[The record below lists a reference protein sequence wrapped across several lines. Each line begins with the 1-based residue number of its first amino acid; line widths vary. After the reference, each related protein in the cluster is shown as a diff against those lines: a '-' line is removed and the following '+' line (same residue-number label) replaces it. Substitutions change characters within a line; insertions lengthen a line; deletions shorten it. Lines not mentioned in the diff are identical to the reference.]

1 MSWCGATRNAAATR
15 SVSSMCWMRLKRSLF
30 LRPDPAYEPTLRR
43 SPLARGN
50 MAVAIFLACRGL
62 TPAPT
67 LRPLAVS
74 AGRANE
80 LDDFGHLEAD
90 FVLDD
95 FTQDDVGQAQS
106 PDVDNE
112 GPGAAVQPADALGD
126 QV

>member
-30 LRPDPAYEPTLRR
+30 LRPDPRPDPAYDPAYEPTLRR
-43 SPLARGN
+43 SPLAGGN
-50 MAVAIFLACRGL
+50 MAVAIFLACCGP

-67 LRPLAVS
+67 LRPLAVPP
-74 AGRANE
+74 GRANE

-95 FTQDDVGQAQS
+95 FTQDDVG
-106 PDVDNE
+106 
-112 GPGAAVQPADALGD
+112 
-126 QV
+126 